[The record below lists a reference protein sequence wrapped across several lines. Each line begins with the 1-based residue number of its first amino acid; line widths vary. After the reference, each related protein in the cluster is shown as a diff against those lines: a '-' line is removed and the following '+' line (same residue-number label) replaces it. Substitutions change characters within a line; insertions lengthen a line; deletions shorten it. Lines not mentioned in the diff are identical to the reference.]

1 MSVSYCIDVA
11 HRSVTSRAMG
21 YLTDTELWQ
30 HQCRLRHDPAFD
42 PTFCELWD
50 CSEVTTVAVTGAG
63 IRQLAT
69 VSVFQPGT
77 PRALVVTSP
86 VMYGLARMF
95 QTLRGL
101 QGELIAVFRE
111 LEAACAW
118 LEEGRGR
125 PGNREG
131 W

>member
-1 MSVSYCIDVA
+1 MPTCYTIDVA
-11 HRSVTSRAMG
+11 HQWVRSWAMG
-21 YLTDTELWQ
+21 HLTDTDLWQ
-30 HQCRLRHDPAFD
+30 HQQQLRHDPAFD

-50 CSEVTTVAVTGAG
+50 CTAVTTVAVTGAC

-77 PRALVVTSP
+77 PRALVAPGPT
-86 VMYGLARMF
+86 MYGLARMF
-95 QTLRGL
+95 QALRGL
-101 QGELIAVFRE
+101 HGELIAVFRE
-111 LEAACAW
+111 MEAACAW

>member
-1 MSVSYCIDVA
+1 
-11 HRSVTSRAMG
+11 
-21 YLTDTELWQ
+21 
-30 HQCRLRHDPAFD
+30 
-42 PTFCELWD
+42 
-50 CSEVTTVAVTGAG
+50 VAVTGAG